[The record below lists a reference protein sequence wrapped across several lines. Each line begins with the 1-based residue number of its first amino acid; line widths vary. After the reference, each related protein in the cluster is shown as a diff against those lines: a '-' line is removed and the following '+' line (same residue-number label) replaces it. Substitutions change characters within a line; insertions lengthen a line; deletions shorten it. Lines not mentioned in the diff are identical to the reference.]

1 MVWTGPNP
9 LAALAAAWTG
19 ANGAPPL
26 PRPPRRRHRPRR
38 PRRLLPRRTRLRRR
52 ADAATAPFVYA
63 GAQIIDPAALAGFDA
78 EAFSLNPVW
87 DALLARGRLRGIV
100 HRGGWADV
108 GRPEGIALAEA
119 ELAR

>member
-19 ANGAPPL
+19 KGAL
-26 PRPPRRRHRPRR
+26 LTLVPRERRHRPRR

-52 ADAATAPFVYA
+52 AAAAAAPFVYA

-87 DALLARGRLRGIV
+87 DALLAAGRLRGIV
-100 HRGGWADV
+100 HPGGWVDV